1 MDESTVTPAERGVHA
16 AGSRP
21 AGGSPSARATVTPAE
36 RGVHAAALAALPR
49 ATPRR
54 IERLLGRREPAKVW
68 ERVSRGEMPE
78 WVASEDLH
86 DIWRDHARGTDLD
99 ELGRRL
105 ESLDAWVT
113 TPASAD
119 HPAAIAGDID
129 PAPIL
134 FRRGRV
140 PDPAAPAVAIVGTRR
155 CTPTGRSVAM
165 ELGSGLAAAGVTV
178 VSGLALGIDGAAH
191 RGALAADGAPVVG
204 VVGSGLDV
212 PYPRGNRDL
221 WDAVA
226 EAGTLL
232 GEAPLGAEPEGWR
245 FPARNR
251 LLAALADV
259 VVVVESKR
267 AGGSMHTVEEATRRA
282 VTVMAVPGSVRNPA
296 AAGTNLLLSEGCPPA
311 CCTDD
316 VLVALGLAT
325 AGATPGAGL
334 PASAAGTDA
343 TGTGVAGTGGKRS
356 GASGTGGRRSGV
368 AGTGGRRSG
377 ASATGGRRSG
387 ASGGPIGVGSLDPL
401 QQRLLE
407 LLDDGPVSLDVLV
420 LRAGAPVPEVLVA
433 AEGLE
438 RSGLLARDGA
448 RVLRA

>member
-1 MDESTVTPAERGVHA
+1 MADLKPAQRD
-16 AGSRP
+16 
-21 AGGSPSARATVTPAE
+21 
-36 RGVHAAALAALPR
+36 RGVHAAAIASLPR
-49 ATPRR
+49 STPRR
-54 IERLLGRREPAKVW
+54 LHRLLAGQDPAEVW
-68 ERVSRGEMPE
+68 EALKRGDAPTPAVEAE
-78 WVASEDLH
+78 LREV
-86 DIWRDHARGTDLD
+86 WRDHARGMDLAAVA
-99 ELGRRL
+99 GQL

-113 TPASAD
+113 TSESAQ
-119 HPAAIAGDID
+119 HPPAIAGDID
-129 PAPIL
+129 PAPVL
-134 FRRGRV
+134 FRHGRV
-140 PDPAAPAVAIVGTRR
+140 PDPVAPAVAIVGTRR

-178 VSGLALGIDGAAH
+178 VSGLALGVDGAAH
-191 RGALAADGAPVVG
+191 RGALAANGAPVVG

-212 PYPRGNRDL
+212 VYPRGNRDL
-221 WDAVA
+221 WEAVS

-267 AGGSMHTVEEATRRA
+267 AGGSMHTVEEAVRRS

-296 AAGTNLLLSEGCPPA
+296 AAGTNLLLSEGCAPA

-325 AGATPGAGL
+325 AGSNPDAANPGSAEGKN
-334 PASAAGTDA
+334 PA
-343 TGTGVAGTGGKRS
+343 
-356 GASGTGGRRSGV
+356 GGRIDIR
-368 AGTGGRRSG
+368 
-377 ASATGGRRSG
+377 
-387 ASGGPIGVGSLDPL
+387 SLDPL
-401 QQRLLE
+401 QERLLD

-420 LRAGAPVPEVLVA
+420 LRAAAPVPEVLVA

-438 RSGLLARDGA
+438 RLGLLARDGA
-448 RVLRA
+448 RVLRGRPL

>member
-1 MDESTVTPAERGVHA
+1 MGDTT
-16 AGSRP
+16 
-21 AGGSPSARATVTPAE
+21 ATATE
-36 RGVHAAALAALPR
+36 RGVHAAALASMPR

-54 IERLLGRREPAKVW
+54 LERLLRQRDPAKVW
-68 ERVSRGEMPE
+68 ERVERGEMPR
-78 WVASEDLH
+78 WVADEELH
-86 DIWRDHARGTDLD
+86 DTWRDHARGTDLD
-99 ELGRRL
+99 ALGSRL

-113 TPASAD
+113 TPASLQ
-119 HPAAIAGDID
+119 HPSAVIHDVD
-129 PAPIL
+129 PAPVL

-140 PDPAAPAVAIVGTRR
+140 VDPTAPAAAIVGTRR

-212 PYPRGNRDL
+212 VYPRGNRDL
-221 WDAVA
+221 WDAVSA
-226 EAGTLL
+226 SGTLL
-232 GEAPLGAEPEGWR
+232 TEAPLGAEPEGWR

-267 AGGSMHTVEEATRRA
+267 AGGSMHTVEEAIRRE

-296 AAGTNLLLSEGCPPA
+296 AAGTNLLLSEGCAPA
-311 CCTDD
+311 CSTDD

-325 AGATPGAGL
+325 AGMAGGIMQPGRAGAVDPL
-334 PASAAGTDA
+334 GD
-343 TGTGVAGTGGKRS
+343 
-356 GASGTGGRRSGV
+356 
-368 AGTGGRRSG
+368 
-377 ASATGGRRSG
+377 
-387 ASGGPIGVGSLDPL
+387 PIDIDSLDRL
-401 QQRLLE
+401 QKRLLD

-420 LRAGAPVPEVLVA
+420 LRAAAPAPEVLVA
-433 AEGLE
+433 AESLE
-438 RSGLLARDGA
+438 RRGLLARDGA

>member
-1 MDESTVTPAERGVHA
+1 MDD
-16 AGSRP
+16 
-21 AGGSPSARATVTPAE
+21 ATGTD
-36 RGVHAAALAALPR
+36 RGVHAAALASLPR

-54 IERLLGRREPAKVW
+54 LERLLGRRDPAKVW
-68 ERVSRGEMPE
+68 DKVMRGEMAKWMAGE
-78 WVASEDLH
+78 ELH
-86 DIWRDHARGTDLD
+86 DLWRDHARGTDLD
-99 ELGRRL
+99 ELGSRL

-113 TPASAD
+113 TPASAQ
-119 HPAAIAGDID
+119 HPFAITYDID

-134 FRRGRV
+134 FRRGRLA
-140 PDPAAPAVAIVGTRR
+140 DPVAPAVAIVGTRR

-165 ELGSGLAAAGVTV
+165 ELGSGLATAGVTV

-212 PYPRGNRDL
+212 VYPRGNRDL

-226 EAGTLL
+226 GAGTLL

-267 AGGSMHTVEEATRRA
+267 AGGSMHTVEEAIRRE

-296 AAGTNLLLSEGCPPA
+296 AAGTNLLLSEGCAPA

-325 AGATPGAGL
+325 AGATRDVVQPSLA
-334 PASAAGTDA
+334 
-343 TGTGVAGTGGKRS
+343 VGGYRPD
-356 GASGTGGRRSGV
+356 RR
-368 AGTGGRRSG
+368 
-377 ASATGGRRSG
+377 
-387 ASGGPIGVGSLDPL
+387 IDIGSLDPL

-407 LLDDGPVSLDVLV
+407 LLDDGPVSLDALV

-433 AEGLE
+433 ADGLE
-438 RSGLLARDGA
+438 SIGLLARDGS

>member
-1 MDESTVTPAERGVHA
+1 MARGAWSMGDLMPAQRDRGA
-16 AGSRP
+16 
-21 AGGSPSARATVTPAE
+21 
-36 RGVHAAALAALPR
+36 HAAAIASLPR
-49 ATPRR
+49 STPRR
-54 IERLLGRREPAKVW
+54 LHRLLAGRDPAEVW
-68 ERVSRGEMPE
+68 EAVKRGDAPDAAVEAE
-78 WVASEDLH
+78 LRDV
-86 DIWRDHARGTDLD
+86 WRDHARGMDLAAVA
-99 ELGRRL
+99 GQL

-113 TPASAD
+113 TSASSQHPPA
-119 HPAAIAGDID
+119 ITEDID

-165 ELGSGLAAAGVTV
+165 ELGSGLASAGVTV

-191 RGALAADGAPVVG
+191 RGSLAANGAPVVG

-212 PYPRGNRDL
+212 VYPRGNRDL
-221 WDAVA
+221 WEAVSA
-226 EAGTLL
+226 AGTLL

-267 AGGSMHTVEEATRRA
+267 AGGSMHTVEEAVRRSI
-282 VTVMAVPGSVRNPA
+282 TVMAVPGSVRNPA
-296 AAGTNLLLSEGCPPA
+296 AAGTNLLLSEGCAPA

-325 AGATPGAGL
+325 AG
-334 PASAAGTDA
+334 S
-343 TGTGVAGTGGKRS
+343 TGGAEQPDA
-356 GASGTGGRRSGV
+356 ASGRVPSRDGI
-368 AGTGGRRSG
+368 A
-377 ASATGGRRSG
+377 
-387 ASGGPIGVGSLDPL
+387 GVGLDLL
-401 QQRLLE
+401 QQRLLD

-438 RSGLLARDGA
+438 RLGLLARDGA
-448 RVLRA
+448 RVLRGRPL

>member
-1 MDESTVTPAERGVHA
+1 MAEATA
-16 AGSRP
+16 APIGRY
-21 AGGSPSARATVTPAE
+21 
-36 RGVHAAALAALPR
+36 RGVHAAALASLPR

-54 IERLLGRREPAKVW
+54 LERLLGRRDPAKVW
-68 ERVSRGEMPE
+68 EKVERGEMAK
-78 WVASEDLH
+78 WVAADDLH
-86 DIWRDHARGTDLD
+86 DVWRDHARGTDL
-99 ELGRRL
+99 EALRSRL

-113 TPASAD
+113 TPASAQ
-119 HPAAIAGDID
+119 HPFTITYDID
-129 PAPIL
+129 PAPVL
-134 FRRGRV
+134 FRRGRM
-140 PDPAAPAVAIVGTRR
+140 PDPTAPAVAIVGTRR

-165 ELGSGLAAAGVTV
+165 ELGSGLAAAGITV

-212 PYPRGNRDL
+212 PYPRGNLDL

-226 EAGTLL
+226 DTGTLL

-267 AGGSMHTVEEATRRA
+267 AGGSMHTVEEAIRRE

-296 AAGTNLLLSEGCPPA
+296 AAGTNLLLSEGCAPA
-311 CCTDD
+311 CSTDD

-325 AGATPGAGL
+325 AGAARGA
-334 PASAAGTDA
+334 
-343 TGTGVAGTGGKRS
+343 VARD
-356 GASGTGGRRSGV
+356 RR
-368 AGTGGRRSG
+368 
-377 ASATGGRRSG
+377 
-387 ASGGPIGVGSLDPL
+387 IDLDSLDSL

-420 LRAGAPVPEVLVA
+420 LRAAAPVPDVLVA
-433 AEGLE
+433 ADGLE
-438 RSGLLARDGA
+438 HLGLLARDGS
-448 RVLRA
+448 RVMRA

>member
-1 MDESTVTPAERGVHA
+1 MDDLMPAQRD
-16 AGSRP
+16 
-21 AGGSPSARATVTPAE
+21 
-36 RGVHAAALAALPR
+36 RGVHAAAIASLPR
-49 ATPRR
+49 STPRR
-54 IERLLGRREPAKVW
+54 LHRLLAGQDPAEVW
-68 ERVSRGEMPE
+68 EALKRGDAPAPVVEAE
-78 WVASEDLH
+78 LREV
-86 DIWRDHARGTDLD
+86 WRDHARGMDLAAVA
-99 ELGRRL
+99 GQL

-113 TPASAD
+113 TSANSQHPPAITD
-119 HPAAIAGDID
+119 DID

-140 PDPAAPAVAIVGTRR
+140 PDPVAPAVAIVGTRR

-178 VSGLALGIDGAAH
+178 VSGLALGVDGAAH
-191 RGALAADGAPVVG
+191 RGALAANGAPVVG
-204 VVGSGLDV
+204 MVGSGLDV
-212 PYPRGNRDL
+212 VYPRGNRDL
-221 WDAVA
+221 WEAVS

-267 AGGSMHTVEEATRRA
+267 AGGSMHTVEEAVRRS

-296 AAGTNLLLSEGCPPA
+296 AEGTNLLLSEGCAPA

-325 AGATPGAGL
+325 AGSNPDAANPGSAEGKN
-334 PASAAGTDA
+334 PA
-343 TGTGVAGTGGKRS
+343 
-356 GASGTGGRRSGV
+356 GGRIDIR
-368 AGTGGRRSG
+368 
-377 ASATGGRRSG
+377 
-387 ASGGPIGVGSLDPL
+387 SLDPL
-401 QQRLLE
+401 QERLLD

-420 LRAGAPVPEVLVA
+420 LRSAAPVPEVLVA

-438 RSGLLARDGA
+438 RLGLLARDGS

>member
-1 MDESTVTPAERGVHA
+1 MAEATA
-16 AGSRP
+16 APIGRD
-21 AGGSPSARATVTPAE
+21 
-36 RGVHAAALAALPR
+36 RGVHAAALASLPR

-54 IERLLGRREPAKVW
+54 LERLLGRRDPAKVW
-68 ERVSRGEMPE
+68 EKVERGEMAK
-78 WVASEDLH
+78 WVAADDLH
-86 DIWRDHARGTDLD
+86 DVWRDHARGTDL
-99 ELGRRL
+99 EALRSRL

-113 TPASAD
+113 TPASAQ
-119 HPAAIAGDID
+119 HPFTITYDID
-129 PAPIL
+129 PAPVL
-134 FRRGRV
+134 FRRGRM
-140 PDPAAPAVAIVGTRR
+140 PDPTAPAVAIVGTRR

-165 ELGSGLAAAGVTV
+165 ELGSGLAAAGITV

-212 PYPRGNRDL
+212 PYPRGNLDL

-226 EAGTLL
+226 DTGTLL

-251 LLAALADV
+251 LLAALSDV

-267 AGGSMHTVEEATRRA
+267 AGGSMHTVEEAIRRE

-296 AAGTNLLLSEGCPPA
+296 AAGTNLLLSEGCAPA
-311 CCTDD
+311 CSTDD

-325 AGATPGAGL
+325 AGAARGA
-334 PASAAGTDA
+334 
-343 TGTGVAGTGGKRS
+343 VARD
-356 GASGTGGRRSGV
+356 RR
-368 AGTGGRRSG
+368 
-377 ASATGGRRSG
+377 
-387 ASGGPIGVGSLDPL
+387 IDLDSLDSL

-420 LRAGAPVPEVLVA
+420 LRAAAPVPDVLVA
-433 AEGLE
+433 ADGLE
-438 RSGLLARDGA
+438 HLGLLARDGS
-448 RVLRA
+448 RVMRA

>member
-1 MDESTVTPAERGVHA
+1 MAEATA
-16 AGSRP
+16 APIGRD
-21 AGGSPSARATVTPAE
+21 
-36 RGVHAAALAALPR
+36 RGVHAAALASLPR

-54 IERLLGRREPAKVW
+54 LERLLGKRDPAKVW
-68 ERVSRGEMPE
+68 ERVERGEMAK
-78 WVASEDLH
+78 WVAGDDLH
-86 DIWRDHARGTDLD
+86 DVWRDHARGTDL
-99 ELGRRL
+99 EALRSRL

-113 TPASAD
+113 TPASAQ
-119 HPAAIAGDID
+119 HPFTITYDID
-129 PAPIL
+129 PAPVL
-134 FRRGRV
+134 FRRGRM
-140 PDPAAPAVAIVGTRR
+140 PDPTAPAVAIVGTRR

-165 ELGSGLAAAGVTV
+165 ELGSGLAEAGVTV

-212 PYPRGNRDL
+212 PYPRGNLDL

-226 EAGTLL
+226 DTGTLL

-267 AGGSMHTVEEATRRA
+267 AGGSMHTVEEAIRRE

-296 AAGTNLLLSEGCPPA
+296 AAGTNLLLSEGCAPA
-311 CCTDD
+311 CSTDD

-325 AGATPGAGL
+325 AGAVRGA
-334 PASAAGTDA
+334 
-343 TGTGVAGTGGKRS
+343 VARD
-356 GASGTGGRRSGV
+356 RR
-368 AGTGGRRSG
+368 
-377 ASATGGRRSG
+377 
-387 ASGGPIGVGSLDPL
+387 IDFDSLNSL

-420 LRAGAPVPEVLVA
+420 LRAAAPVPDVLVA
-433 AEGLE
+433 ADGLE
-438 RSGLLARDGA
+438 HLGLLARDGS
-448 RVLRA
+448 RVMRA

>member
-1 MDESTVTPAERGVHA
+1 MGD
-16 AGSRP
+16 
-21 AGGSPSARATVTPAE
+21 ATTAPPQ
-36 RGVHAAALAALPR
+36 RGVHAAALASLPR

-54 IERLLGRREPAKVW
+54 LERLLGRQDPAEVW
-68 ERVSRGEMPE
+68 KRVEAGEMAG
-78 WVASEDLH
+78 WVAREDLH
-86 DIWRDHARGTDLD
+86 DVWRDHACRTDLAAVAD
-99 ELGRRL
+99 QL
-105 ESLDAWVT
+105 ESRDVWAT
-113 TPASAD
+113 TPASRQ
-119 HPAAIAGDID
+119 HPCAATYDID

-140 PDPAAPAVAIVGTRR
+140 PDSFAPAVAIVGTRR

-212 PYPRGNRDL
+212 VYPRGNRDL
-221 WDAVA
+221 WEAVGA
-226 EAGTLL
+226 AGTLL

-267 AGGSMHTVEEATRRA
+267 AGGSMHTVEEAIRRE

-296 AAGTNLLLSEGCPPA
+296 AAGTNLLLSEGCAPA
-311 CCTDD
+311 CSTDD
-316 VLVALGLAT
+316 VLVALELAT
-325 AGATPGAGL
+325 AGATH
-334 PASAAGTDA
+334 GTQPPHNLSIR
-343 TGTGVAGTGGKRS
+343 TRS
-356 GASGTGGRRSGV
+356 GSEHG
-368 AGTGGRRSG
+368 
-377 ASATGGRRSG
+377 
-387 ASGGPIGVGSLDPL
+387 IGEAELDPL

-407 LLDDGPVSLDVLV
+407 LLDDGPVSLDTLV
-420 LRAGAPVPEVLVA
+420 LRTGMPAPQVLVA
-433 AEGLE
+433 AEGIE
-438 RSGLLARDGA
+438 RLGLLARDGA

>member
-1 MDESTVTPAERGVHA
+1 MGDVT
-16 AGSRP
+16 
-21 AGGSPSARATVTPAE
+21 ATPTD
-36 RGVHAAALAALPR
+36 RGVHAAALASLPR

-54 IERLLGRREPAKVW
+54 LERLLGKQDPAKVW
-68 ERVSRGEMPE
+68 KKVETAQMAK
-78 WVASEDLH
+78 WVAGDDLH
-86 DIWRDHARGTDLD
+86 DVWRDHARGTDLAALA
-99 ELGRRL
+99 ERL
-105 ESLDAWVT
+105 ESLDAWAT
-113 TPASAD
+113 TRASRQ
-119 HPAAIAGDID
+119 HPIALIYDLD

-134 FRRGRV
+134 FRRGRL
-140 PDPAAPAVAIVGTRR
+140 PDPTAPAVAIVGTRR

-191 RGALAADGAPVVG
+191 RGALAADGAPVIG

-212 PYPRGNRDL
+212 VYPRGNRDL
-221 WDAVA
+221 WEAVSA
-226 EAGTLL
+226 AGTLL
-232 GEAPLGAEPEGWR
+232 SEAPLGAEPEGWR

-267 AGGSMHTVEEATRRA
+267 AGGSMHTVEEAIRRE

-296 AAGTNLLLSEGCPPA
+296 AEGTNLLLSEGCPPA

-316 VLVALGLAT
+316 VLVALELAT
-325 AGATPGAGL
+325 AG
-334 PASAAGTDA
+334 PA
-343 TGTGVAGTGGKRS
+343 
-356 GASGTGGRRSGV
+356 GGRQPSPALSRRLQSENAISG
-368 AGTGGRRSG
+368 
-377 ASATGGRRSG
+377 
-387 ASGGPIGVGSLDPL
+387 IELDSL
-401 QQRLLE
+401 QKRLIE
-407 LLDDGPVSLDVLV
+407 LLDDGPISLDVLV

-438 RSGLLARDGA
+438 RLGLLARDGA

>member
-1 MDESTVTPAERGVHA
+1 MAEHPLASTD
-16 AGSRP
+16 
-21 AGGSPSARATVTPAE
+21 
-36 RGVHAAALAALPR
+36 RGVHAAALASLPR

-54 IERLLGRREPAKVW
+54 LARLLGKRDPAKVW
-68 ERVSRGEMPE
+68 ERVERGEMAK
-78 WVASEDLH
+78 WVAGDDLH
-86 DIWRDHARGTDLD
+86 DLWRDHALRTDLAAVAD
-99 ELGRRL
+99 QL

-113 TPASAD
+113 TPAGVQ
-119 HPAAIAGDID
+119 HPFAMTHDID

-134 FRRGRV
+134 FRRGRII
-140 PDPAAPAVAIVGTRR
+140 DPTAPAVAVVGTRR

-165 ELGSGLAAAGVTV
+165 ELGAGLAAAGVTV

-191 RGALAADGAPVVG
+191 RGALAEDAAPVVG

-212 PYPRGNRDL
+212 VYPRGNRDL

-226 EAGTLL
+226 GAGTLL
-232 GEAPLGAEPEGWR
+232 SEAPLGAEPEGWR

-267 AGGSMHTVEEATRRA
+267 AGGSMHTVEEAIRRE

-296 AAGTNLLLSEGCPPA
+296 AQGTNLLLSEGCAPA
-311 CCTDD
+311 CSTDD

-325 AGATPGAGL
+325 AGAAGGVMQPGRAGAVDPL
-334 PASAAGTDA
+334 GD
-343 TGTGVAGTGGKRS
+343 
-356 GASGTGGRRSGV
+356 
-368 AGTGGRRSG
+368 
-377 ASATGGRRSG
+377 
-387 ASGGPIGVGSLDPL
+387 PIDIDSLDRL
-401 QQRLLE
+401 QKRLLE

-420 LRAGAPVPEVLVA
+420 LRAAAPVPEVLVA

-438 RSGLLARDGA
+438 RLGLLARDGA
-448 RVLRA
+448 LVLRGPVPRC

>member
-1 MDESTVTPAERGVHA
+1 MDDSLPLPEERSVDDSPPLPEERGVY
-16 AGSRP
+16 
-21 AGGSPSARATVTPAE
+21 
-36 RGVHAAALAALPR
+36 AAALASLPR

-54 IERLLGRREPAKVW
+54 LDRLLGKQDPAKVW
-68 ERVSRGEMPE
+68 KKVETGQMAK
-78 WVASEDLH
+78 WVAGDDLH
-86 DIWRDHARGTDLD
+86 DVWRDHARGTNLTAVA
-99 ELGRRL
+99 ERL
-105 ESLDAWVT
+105 ELLDAWVT
-113 TPASAD
+113 TRASRR
-119 HPAAIAGDID
+119 HPLALTYDID

-134 FRRGRV
+134 FRRGRL
-140 PDPAAPAVAIVGTRR
+140 PDPTAPAVAIVGTRR

-165 ELGSGLAAAGVTV
+165 ELGAGLAEAGVTV

-212 PYPRGNRDL
+212 VYPRGNRDL
-221 WDAVA
+221 WEAVGT
-226 EAGTLL
+226 AGTLL

-267 AGGSMHTVEEATRRA
+267 AGGSMHTVEEAIRREVA
-282 VTVMAVPGSVRNPA
+282 VMAVPGSVRNPA
-296 AAGTNLLLSEGCPPA
+296 AEGTNLLLSEGCAPA
-311 CCTDD
+311 CSTED

-325 AGATPGAGL
+325 AGATGGDMLARIVAGL
-334 PASAAGTDA
+334 DPTVSRIDIEG
-343 TGTGVAGTGGKRS
+343 
-356 GASGTGGRRSGV
+356 
-368 AGTGGRRSG
+368 
-377 ASATGGRRSG
+377 
-387 ASGGPIGVGSLDPL
+387 LDGL
-401 QQRLLE
+401 QKRLLE

-438 RSGLLARDGA
+438 RLGLLARDGA

>member
-1 MDESTVTPAERGVHA
+1 MALEAWSMGDLKPAQRD
-16 AGSRP
+16 
-21 AGGSPSARATVTPAE
+21 
-36 RGVHAAALAALPR
+36 RGVHAAAIASLPR
-49 ATPRR
+49 STPRR
-54 IERLLGRREPAKVW
+54 LHLLLAGRDPAEVW
-68 ERVSRGEMPE
+68 EALKRGDAPTRAVEAALRE
-78 WVASEDLH
+78 V
-86 DIWRDHARGTDLD
+86 WRDHARGMDLAAVA
-99 ELGRRL
+99 GHL

-113 TPASAD
+113 TSESAQ
-119 HPAAIAGDID
+119 HPPAIAGDID

-140 PDPAAPAVAIVGTRR
+140 PDPEAPAVAIVGTRR

-178 VSGLALGIDGAAH
+178 VSGLALGVDGAAH
-191 RGALAADGAPVVG
+191 RGALAANGAPVVG

-212 PYPRGNRDL
+212 VYPRGNRDL
-221 WDAVA
+221 WEEVSA
-226 EAGTLL
+226 AGTLL

-267 AGGSMHTVEEATRRA
+267 AGGSMHTVEEAVRRS
-282 VTVMAVPGSVRNPA
+282 VPVMAVPGSVRNPA
-296 AAGTNLLLSEGCPPA
+296 AEGTNLLLSEGCAPA

-316 VLVALGLAT
+316 VLVALGLVT
-325 AGATPGAGL
+325 AGATGGAERPSEASARPSSGSAVDRAGL
-334 PASAAGTDA
+334 DS
-343 TGTGVAGTGGKRS
+343 
-356 GASGTGGRRSGV
+356 
-368 AGTGGRRSG
+368 
-377 ASATGGRRSG
+377 
-387 ASGGPIGVGSLDPL
+387 L
-401 QQRLLE
+401 QQRLLD
-407 LLDDGPVSLDVLV
+407 LLDDDPVSLDVLV

-438 RSGLLARDGA
+438 RLGLLARDGS

>member
-1 MDESTVTPAERGVHA
+1 MDERTGRNDEEARRDDEDARSMDGGAWPDDGLDSAAVERGVY
-16 AGSRP
+16 
-21 AGGSPSARATVTPAE
+21 
-36 RGVHAAALAALPR
+36 AAALASLPR
-49 ATPRR
+49 SSPRR
-54 IERLLGRREPAKVW
+54 LNRLLADRDPVVVW
-68 ERVSRGEMPE
+68 EEVRRGEVAASVADADVRALWSTHSRGADLAAM
-78 WVASEDLH
+78 ADKLED
-86 DIWRDHARGTDLD
+86 
-99 ELGRRL
+99 
-105 ESLDAWVT
+105 LDAWVT
-113 TPASAD
+113 TAVSPD
-119 HPAAIAGDID
+119 HPRAIADDVD

-140 PDPAAPAVAIVGTRR
+140 LEAGRPAVAIVGTRR

-165 ELGSGLAAAGVTV
+165 ELGSGLAEAGVTV

-191 RGALAADGAPVVG
+191 RGALAASAAPVVG
-204 VVGSGLDV
+204 VVGSGLDMV
-212 PYPRGNRDL
+212 YPRGNRDL

-267 AGGSMHTVEEATRRA
+267 AGGSMHTVEEAIRRE

-325 AGATPGAGL
+325 AGAVEDPQADRDPTSSQTGAK
-334 PASAAGTDA
+334 A
-343 TGTGVAGTGGKRS
+343 
-356 GASGTGGRRSGV
+356 
-368 AGTGGRRSG
+368 
-377 ASATGGRRSG
+377 
-387 ASGGPIGVGSLDPL
+387 LDPI
-401 QQRLLE
+401 QRRLLD
-407 LLDDGPVSLDVLV
+407 LLDDGPVSLDALA
-420 LRAGAPVPEVLVA
+420 LRAGAPVPQVLVA
-433 AEGLE
+433 AEQLE
-438 RSGLLARDGA
+438 RQGLLARDGA
-448 RVLRA
+448 RVLRAGG

>member
-1 MDESTVTPAERGVHA
+1 MDELVSPAHDGPALSVDEACEAAGRPLTCDRGVY
-16 AGSRP
+16 G
-21 AGGSPSARATVTPAE
+21 
-36 RGVHAAALAALPR
+36 AALASLPR
-49 ATPRR
+49 SSPRR
-54 IERLLGRREPAKVW
+54 LHRLLAGRDPAAVW
-68 ERVSRGEMPE
+68 EEVKRGDTPAS
-78 WVASEDLH
+78 VADGKVRAA
-86 DIWRDHARGTDLD
+86 WGAHARGMDLSALAD
-99 ELGRRL
+99 KL
-105 ESLDAWVT
+105 EALDAWVT
-113 TPASAD
+113 TSESVD
-119 HPAAIAGDID
+119 HPPAIVDDID

-140 PDPAAPAVAIVGTRR
+140 PDAGAPAVAIVGTRR

-191 RGALAADGAPVVG
+191 RGALTAQGAPVVG

-212 PYPRGNRDL
+212 VYPRGNHDL
-221 WDAVA
+221 WQAVS
-226 EAGTLL
+226 EAGSLI

-267 AGGSMHTVEEATRRA
+267 AGGSMHTVEEALRRG

-296 AAGTNLLLSEGCPPA
+296 AAGTNLLLSEGCAPA

-325 AGATPGAGL
+325 AGATGGAGAVDA
-334 PASAAGTDA
+334 AS
-343 TGTGVAGTGGKRS
+343 
-356 GASGTGGRRSGV
+356 GRRSGQN
-368 AGTGGRRSG
+368 RIERSG
-377 ASATGGRRSG
+377 
-387 ASGGPIGVGSLDPL
+387 LEPL
-401 QQRLLE
+401 QQRLLD
-407 LLDDGPVSLDVLV
+407 LLDDGPVSLDALA
-420 LRAGAPVPEVLVA
+420 LRAAAPVPEVLVA
-433 AEGLE
+433 AEKLE
-438 RSGLLARDGA
+438 RSGLLARDGS

>member
-1 MDESTVTPAERGVHA
+1 MDD
-16 AGSRP
+16 
-21 AGGSPSARATVTPAE
+21 ATVTPKERSVDDATVTPKE
-36 RGVHAAALAALPR
+36 RGVYAAALAALPR

-54 IERLLGRREPAKVW
+54 LERLLRKQDPAKVW
-68 ERVSRGEMPE
+68 NKVETGQMAK
-78 WVASEDLH
+78 WVASDDLH
-86 DIWRDHARGTDLD
+86 DVWRDHARGTDLAAVA
-99 ELGRRL
+99 ERL

-113 TPASAD
+113 TRASRQ
-119 HPAAIAGDID
+119 HPLALIYDID

-134 FRRGRV
+134 FRRGRL
-140 PDPAAPAVAIVGTRR
+140 PDPFAPAVAIVGTRR

-178 VSGLALGIDGAAH
+178 VSGLALGVDGAAH

-212 PYPRGNRDL
+212 VYPRGNRDL
-221 WDAVA
+221 WEAVSG
-226 EAGTLL
+226 AGTLL
-232 GEAPLGAEPEGWR
+232 SEAPLGAEPEGWR

-267 AGGSMHTVEEATRRA
+267 AGGSMHTVEEAIRRE

-296 AAGTNLLLSEGCPPA
+296 AEGTNLLLSEGCAPA
-311 CCTDD
+311 CSTED
-316 VLVALGLAT
+316 VLVALSLAT
-325 AGATPGAGL
+325 SGPAG
-334 PASAAGTDA
+334 GTQPSVDLLRRVQSENA
-343 TGTGVAGTGGKRS
+343 IS
-356 GASGTGGRRSGV
+356 G
-368 AGTGGRRSG
+368 
-377 ASATGGRRSG
+377 
-387 ASGGPIGVGSLDPL
+387 IELDSL
-401 QQRLLE
+401 QKRLLD

-420 LRAGAPVPEVLVA
+420 LRAGAPAPEVLVA

-438 RSGLLARDGA
+438 CLGLLARDGA

>member
-1 MDESTVTPAERGVHA
+1 MAETLAPPTDRGAHAERD
-16 AGSRP
+16 
-21 AGGSPSARATVTPAE
+21 ARAD
-36 RGVHAAALAALPR
+36 RGAHAAALATLPR
-49 ATPRR
+49 ATPWRLQ
-54 IERLLGRREPAKVW
+54 RLLGKQDPAKVW
-68 ERVSRGEMPE
+68 KKVEMGQMAK
-78 WVASEDLH
+78 WVAGEDLH
-86 DIWRDHARGTDLD
+86 DVWRDHARGADLAAVA
-99 ELGRRL
+99 EQL

-113 TPASAD
+113 TKTNSQHPPAIRD
-119 HPAAIAGDID
+119 DLD

-140 PDPAAPAVAIVGTRR
+140 PDPVAPAVAIVGTRR

-165 ELGSGLAAAGVTV
+165 ELGAGLASAGVTV

-191 RGALAADGAPVVG
+191 RGALAADAAPVVG

-212 PYPRGNRDL
+212 VYPRGNRDL

-226 EAGTLL
+226 SAGTLL

-267 AGGSMHTVEEATRRA
+267 AGGSMHTVEEAIRRE

-296 AAGTNLLLSEGCPPA
+296 AEGTNLLLSEGCAPA
-311 CCTDD
+311 CSTED

-325 AGATPGAGL
+325 AGAAGGFVQR
-334 PASAAGTDA
+334 ARAG
-343 TGTGVAGTGGKRS
+343 VVNPMGGQIDID
-356 GASGTGGRRSGV
+356 GLD
-368 AGTGGRRSG
+368 
-377 ASATGGRRSG
+377 
-387 ASGGPIGVGSLDPL
+387 SL
-401 QQRLLE
+401 QRRLLD
-407 LLDDGPVSLDVLV
+407 LLDDGPVSLDALV
-420 LRAGAPVPEVLVA
+420 LRAGAPAPDVLVA

-438 RSGLLARDGA
+438 RLGLLARDGA
-448 RVLRA
+448 LVLRA